1 VEFGAESSSH
11 TSALGT
17 RQRNINGFRQGVST
31 FERATAH
38 KAGRSACVATRS
50 QSHSTYTRLV
60 RGSELRPKSKRP
72 TPFTRYNVGWR
83 VSFGLRAYFLAIIAW
98 QCYFVHTGTIVVH
111 KVGGRIF
118 VEFLGNGPPGECLG
132 VCRSVLT
139 FSSRGQELNF

>member
-1 VEFGAESSSH
+1 MVFDKA
-11 TSALGT
+11 
-17 RQRNINGFRQGVST
+17 FR
-31 FERATAH
+31 RAHAPTAH
-38 KAGRSACVATRS
+38 KARTAQSAVWRATRS

-83 VSFGLRAYFLAIIAW
+83 VSFGLRAYLLAIIAW
-98 QCYFVHTGTIVVH
+98 QCFVHTIVVH

-139 FSSRGQELNF
+139 FSSRLNF

>member
-1 VEFGAESSSH
+1 MVFDKAFR
-11 TSALGT
+11 A
-17 RQRNINGFRQGVST
+17 RIN
-31 FERATAH
+31 AD
-38 KAGRSACVATRS
+38 KARSVVATRS

-83 VSFGLRAYFLAIIAW
+83 VSFGLRAYLLAIIAW
-98 QCYFVHTGTIVVH
+98 QCFVHTIVVH

-139 FSSRGQELNF
+139 FSSRGQQLNF